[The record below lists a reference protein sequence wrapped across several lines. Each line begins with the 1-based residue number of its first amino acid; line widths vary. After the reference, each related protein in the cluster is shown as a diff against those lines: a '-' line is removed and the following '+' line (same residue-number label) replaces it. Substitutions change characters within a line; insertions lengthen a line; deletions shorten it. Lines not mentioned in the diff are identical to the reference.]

1 MRKMDLL
8 VAKNNRK
15 KSIYTIAMDKLSPIF
30 LKKTAI
36 VAALAFVVINF
47 AYIRG
52 TAGSFLSILQPVFI
66 GIIIAL
72 ILNVPMEIF
81 DKKVF
86 KKIKK
91 DKLRSFL
98 SLVLSVT
105 LFAGVVAL
113 VFGLALPAGID
124 SVKSLIA
131 SGDGSIWERLQKGG
145 KVLQFIGRY
154 GKILYDDFTSKIQ
167 DYLPKMLKI
176 AQNIFKVAADVILGL
191 GIAIMLLSNKK
202 NLTEQAKKL
211 LNAIFKE
218 KKKVVAISEVTG
230 IAINKFSRYLG
241 GQIIEAVVLGTVCYV
256 CMIIIRL
263 PYAAL
268 ISLIIGFVN
277 LIPIVGAYI
286 GGAIGAI
293 LIFSVDPTKALIFIV
308 FIIILQQ
315 VESFT
320 TYPVIV
326 GKYVGLNGFWIM
338 VSIVVWGGL
347 FGFIGMLLGVPLTAF
362 CHDYISMIMQR
373 KEELKNA
380 ENAAKTQ

>member
-98 SLVLSVT
+98 SLVLSVM

-145 KVLQFIGRY
+145 KVLQFIGTY

-191 GIAIMLLSNKK
+191 GIAIMLLANKK

-218 KKKVVAISEVTG
+218 RKKVVAISEVTG

-241 GQIIEAVVLGTVCYV
+241 GQIIE
-256 CMIIIRL
+256 
-263 PYAAL
+263 
-268 ISLIIGFVN
+268 
-277 LIPIVGAYI
+277 
-286 GGAIGAI
+286 
-293 LIFSVDPTKALIFIV
+293 D
-308 FIIILQQ
+308 
-315 VESFT
+315 
-320 TYPVIV
+320 
-326 GKYVGLNGFWIM
+326 GLLSCRRNK
-338 VSIVVWGGL
+338 L
-347 FGFIGMLLGVPLTAF
+347 FPAPPLL
-362 CHDYISMIMQR
+362 
-373 KEELKNA
+373 
-380 ENAAKTQ
+380 